1 MREGDNVT
9 PLELFFDLI
18 FVLALTQCT
27 ALMADDPSWAGL
39 GRGLLILGLMWWG
52 WVGYAWLTS
61 VVDPEEGAV
70 RLVIFGAMAG
80 MLVVA
85 LCIPGAFG
93 DDALLFACAYAIVR
107 EGQIGL
113 FLLASRGDARLRQ
126 SVWGL
131 AGGTTLGVTLLIVGA
146 LIGGTAQEVLWVVA
160 LALDMAEPFFFGSE
174 GWKLAPSHFAERHGL
189 IMIIALGESIVAIG
203 VGAGAGVD
211 AGVVTAAVL
220 GIVVA
225 AALWWLYFDVVA
237 RVAEHRLVNAE
248 VGREQN
254 EIARDSYSYLH
265 FPMVA
270 GIVLIAL
277 GMKKTLADIED
288 PLKLIPTVALLGG
301 TAAYLLAHVAFRY
314 RNIHTLNRQRLV
326 VAILALCFIPVAAD
340 LPALVTVAIL
350 AAVSVALIVYE
361 TVRFAEMR
369 ERIRHQMELGGS

>member
-1 MREGDNVT
+1 MRESDSVT

-61 VVDPEEGAV
+61 VVDPEEGVV
-70 RLVIFGAMAG
+70 RLIIFGAMAG

-93 DDALLFACAYAIVR
+93 DDAVLFACAYAVVR

-113 FLLASRGDARLRQ
+113 FLLASRHDPRLRQ

-131 AGGTTLGVTLLIVGA
+131 AGGTTLGVSLLIIGA
-146 LIGGTAQEVLWVVA
+146 VIGGSAQEILWIVA
-160 LALDMAEPFFFGSE
+160 LALDMAEPFFFGAE

-203 VGAGAGVD
+203 VGAGTAVD
-211 AGVVTAAVL
+211 AGVVAAAVL

-237 RVAEHRLVNAE
+237 KVAEHRLANAE

-277 GMKKTLADIED
+277 GMKKTLADVDD

-326 VAILALCFIPVAAD
+326 VAIAALAFIPVAKD

-361 TVRFAEMR
+361 TVRFAELR
-369 ERIRHQMELGGS
+369 ERIRHQMELGH